1 MTMRL
6 LTLLEADLY
15 YYGWIDDEGRYHE
28 GGHGVLILEAFRDEI
43 LSDLGVN
50 PNDPAAVKKALNRAF
65 ENDFYE
71 YGFNHGWV
79 RVYTEGGEIG
89 FQMKEARRDAIRKV
103 AEILQSVFDYKV
115 MLDTAYA
122 PFQRFPDPKMA
133 LRWLNQRFRGVV
145 TEAIE
150 IPGTEYGYWI
160 TDRGEFIQ
168 VDFEDHGR
176 VAERYF
182 RNHTPRDPAGLQAMR
197 KGWIRVVET
206 DDGLGM
212 GLSFRTVTKAALYR
226 LLELIKYDR
235 NKTIYR
241 FDRVELGGGLTADN
255 FAGGAPS
262 YVFTQMAQVNKFL
275 RDLLKSKGALT
286 EAPLGD
292 FQVDPDLEQ
301 NLASQRRKWHGYER
315 ELQHF
320 PDPDVKAIRNPA
332 VVKKIATRFAR
343 IPQNINLYFWANPDP
358 DYDWHTQKGE
368 VDLDW
373 IAHNMGE
380 QVAQRFARMR
390 DTKNR
395 INIMHTG
402 NLRDEQYVPMRSPWM
417 MAHRIAHVL
426 CQDHRIQNRFE
437 QFVIDLTR
445 KVYGVKWPDINGQYG
460 EIFRRDYF
468 GAYGKILGH
477 LLGRMR
483 SARQEKLVQFRE
495 WIYERF
501 AQYLM
506 TGRVRLNRTL
516 PRQID
521 RGDNRMRPGAERLVP
536 KLIGHFEQRI
546 QQIFEKVLN
555 DSIGKYYVM

>member
-1 MTMRL
+1 MKL
-6 LTLLEADLY
+6 IQLIEADLY
-15 YYGWIDDEGRYHE
+15 YYGWIDAEGEYHE
-28 GGHGVLILEAFRDEI
+28 GGHGVLILDAFRDEI
-43 LSDLGVN
+43 LSDLGAN
-50 PNDPAAVKKALNRAF
+50 PNDPASVKKALERAF

-103 AEILQSVFDYKV
+103 AEILRSVFDYKV

-145 TEAIE
+145 TEA
-150 IPGTEYGYWI
+150 
-160 TDRGEFIQ
+160 
-168 VDFEDHGR
+168 
-176 VAERYF
+176 
-182 RNHTPRDPAGLQAMR
+182 
-197 KGWIRVVET
+197 
-206 DDGLGM
+206 
-212 GLSFRTVTKAALYR
+212 
-226 LLELIKYDR
+226 
-235 NKTIYR
+235 
-241 FDRVELGGGLTADN
+241 
-255 FAGGAPS
+255 
-262 YVFTQMAQVNKFL
+262 
-275 RDLLKSKGALT
+275 
-286 EAPLGD
+286 PLGD

-301 NLASQRRKWHGYER
+301 NLAKQRRKWHGYER

-320 PDPDVKAIRNPA
+320 PDPDVRAIRSPS
-332 VVKKIATRFAR
+332 VVRKIATRFAR

-373 IAHNMGE
+373 IAHNMGK

-402 NLRDEQYVPMRSPWM
+402 NLRDEGYVPMRSPWM

-426 CQDHRIQNRFE
+426 GQDHRIQNRFD

-445 KVYGVKWPDINGQYG
+445 KIYGVKWPDPNGQYG

-468 GAYGKILGH
+468 SAYGKILGH
-477 LLGRMR
+477 LLGRMK
-483 SARQEKLVQFRE
+483 SARQEKLVQYRE

-516 PRQID
+516 PRQIY
-521 RGDNRMRPGAERLVP
+521 RGDNRMRPGAERLIP
-536 KLIGHFEQRI
+536 KLIGHFEHRI
-546 QQIFEKVLN
+546 EQIFEKVLN